1 VNNYDRSLIWLVL
14 SVAMSRTYDSGSLA
28 WWFWSALFVFWALV
42 VIAIMAANVANLIKR
57 RRSA

>member
-1 VNNYDRSLIWLVL
+1 MSNYDRSLIWLVL
-14 SVAMSRTYDSGSLA
+14 SVAMSRTYESGSLG